1 MLKNPAQN
9 DDMPDFFIISIKLHP
24 KLIVDDNN
32 FGVLAF
38 HHGFAPQHS
47 QAAAD
52 SAGTVTVI
60 TLVGF
65 CCARSFGIHAL
76 GSLRSSYISR
86 SPKGF
91 IKIRLNLIHT
101 DDDIDFIVFKYQ

>member
-1 MLKNPAQN
+1 MKNPAQN
-9 DDMPDFFIISIKLHP
+9 NMPDLLVLSIKLHP

-32 FGVLAF
+32 FGVLDF

-52 SAGTVTVI
+52 SAGAVAVI
-60 TLVGF
+60 ALVGF

-76 GSLRSSYISR
+76 GSLRCSYISR

-91 IKIRLNLIHT
+91 IKIRLNLIHANY
-101 DDDIDFIVFKYQ
+101 DIDFIVFKYQ